1 MVTVGDSNHSTEYFT
16 ISTLGNAADF
26 GDMHGRSSS
35 CSNAIRG
42 LFGGDHSSTTNVIEY
57 ITIATLGDG
66 IDFGDLTAAAEETGS
81 ASSSTRG
88 VWAGGMRPAP
98 SQVATIDYV
107 QIMSIGNAIDFGDLT
122 RSSSGLAGT
131 SNGHGGLG

>member
-1 MVTVGDSNHSTEYFT
+1 VATVGDSNHSTEYFT
-16 ISTLGNAADF
+16 IATLGNAADF
-26 GDMHGRSSS
+26 GGLHGRSSA

-42 LFGGDHSSTTNVIEY
+42 LFGGDHSGTTNVIEY

-66 IDFGDLTAAAEETGS
+66 IDFGDLSAAAEETGS
-81 ASSSTRG
+81 ASSPTRG

-98 SQVATIDYV
+98 TVVTTIDYV
-107 QIMSIGNAIDFGDLT
+107 QIMSLGNAIDFGDLT
-122 RSSSGLAGT
+122 RSSSGVAGA